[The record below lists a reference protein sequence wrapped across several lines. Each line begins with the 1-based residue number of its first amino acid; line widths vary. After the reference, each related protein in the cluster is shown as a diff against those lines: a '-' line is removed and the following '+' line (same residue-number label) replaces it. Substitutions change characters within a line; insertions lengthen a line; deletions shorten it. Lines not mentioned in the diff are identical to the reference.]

1 MRIPRDQ
8 LLIGVGVNSGG
19 VGQARIDTA
28 TVARAVIAHF
38 SGKVEIAAV
47 PRLEAN
53 VARYVMGDSAAVVIA
68 AVACVQR
75 TSRGILLQD
84 DVDHA
89 SNRVRPILRG
99 RAFAQHLNTGDRGAG
114 DEIQVGAGTTLEVTG
129 LDCQVSRGVPAL
141 AVDEDEHVVWA
152 RATELGLQSSVRR
165 IKAEGLGGQ
174 RRHDCRER
182 LDEVRLAGGSSQY
195 LGAQYLNGRCTVCR
209 LEPGLTRAGY
219 DDFFEPFR

>member
-1 MRIPRDQ
+1 MRVPRDP

-28 TVARAVIAHF
+28 AVARAMIAHF
-38 SGKVEIAAV
+38 SGKVKIAAV

-75 TSRGILLQD
+75 TARGILLQD

-89 SNRVRPILRG
+89 SDRVGPVLCG
-99 RAFAQHLNTGDRGAG
+99 RTFAQHLNAADRGAG
-114 DEIQVGAGTTLEVTG
+114 DEIQIGAGTTLEVTGEVTG

-152 RATELGLQSSVRR
+152 QATELGLQ
-165 IKAEGLGGQ
+165 
-174 RRHDCRER
+174 
-182 LDEVRLAGGSSQY
+182 GS
-195 LGAQYLNGRCTVCR
+195 
-209 LEPGLTRAGY
+209 
-219 DDFFEPFR
+219 